1 MAALRSPCP
10 SPCARPPALRL
21 AHSGAG
27 GREPRGSRTRGGGGA
42 SPRPRPIGGRLPGPP
57 GGRDVEK
64 RGANRGAADAV
75 EGGGEQRCGDT
86 CTGVCV
92 NALSGAG
99 ARSDSRRKMPANVEI
114 KARVQDLARLISRV
128 ERLSGSPGQ
137 VLLQTDT
144 FFPVPRGRL
153 KLRDLRDGHGQLV
166 FYDRPNSRGPK
177 LSHFTI
183 SPTDDPRGLAAV
195 LSQALGE
202 QGVVKKERH
211 LYMVGQTRVHVDHVE
226 GLGDFVELENAA
238 GKHCLPCC
246 HVISQ
251 TARPCLEVIN
261 MVGEKSCERNR

>member
-1 MAALRSPCP
+1 
-10 SPCARPPALRL
+10 
-21 AHSGAG
+21 
-27 GREPRGSRTRGGGGA
+27 
-42 SPRPRPIGGRLPGPP
+42 
-57 GGRDVEK
+57 
-64 RGANRGAADAV
+64 
-75 EGGGEQRCGDT
+75 
-86 CTGVCV
+86 
-92 NALSGAG
+92 
-99 ARSDSRRKMPANVEI
+99 MPANVEI
-114 KARVQDLARLISRV
+114 KARVQDLAQLISRV
-128 ERLSGSPGQ
+128 EQLSGSPAQ

-153 KLRDLRDGHGQLV
+153 KLRDLRDGRGQLV

-226 GLGDFVELENAA
+226 GLGDFVELENGA
-238 GKHCLPCC
+238 GKHCSPCC
-246 HVISQ
+246 RVISQ

-261 MVGEKSCERNR
+261 TVGEKSCERNRWCYRNNRVSRRVRKWPGN